1 MSLTCGDCGET
12 KDLAGASKSYR
23 RVLVI
28 VVVLNLAMGLAEMSG
43 GFVGLSQAL
52 KADALDFFGDGLI
65 TLLGLLA
72 VSRGPRWRARAA
84 LLQGVFLAVLGLGVI
99 AGAVYRL
106 VERVQPEPAVMGV
119 LGFLALAT
127 NVVCA
132 VLLIPHRR
140 GDANVRAVWLFSRN
154 DALGNLAVILAGGL
168 VYWTGTAWPD
178 LVAATAIAG
187 LFLTSAVEIFRSA
200 CGELRG
206 TSA

>member
-99 AGAVYRL
+99 AGVIHPYPTQAEAIKKAADAFNRTRL
-106 VERVQPEPAVMGV
+106 TPLVKRLFEHV
-119 LGFLALAT
+119 LAW
-127 NVVCA
+127 
-132 VLLIPHRR
+132 RR
-140 GDANVRAVWLFSRN
+140 
-154 DALGNLAVILAGGL
+154 
-168 VYWTGTAWPD
+168 
-178 LVAATAIAG
+178 
-187 LFLTSAVEIFRSA
+187 
-200 CGELRG
+200 
-206 TSA
+206 

>member
-1 MSLTCGDCGET
+1 MNLTCDDSGET
-12 KDLAGASKSYR
+12 KDLAGASKSYQH
-23 RVLVI
+23 VLVI

-72 VSRGPRWRARAA
+72 VSRGQRWRARAA

-99 AGAVYRL
+99 AAAVYRL
-106 VERVQPEPAVMGV
+106 VERAQPEPAVMGV

-132 VLLIPHRR
+132 VLLVPHRQ
-140 GDANVRAVWLFSRN
+140 GDANVRALWLFSRN
-154 DALGNLAVILAGGL
+154 DALGNVAVILAGGL
-168 VYWTGTAWPD
+168 VYWSGAAWPD
-178 LVAATAIAG
+178 LVAATAIAA
-187 LFLTSAVEIFRSA
+187 LFLTSAIQILKSA
-200 CGELRG
+200 SRELQVH
-206 TSA
+206 